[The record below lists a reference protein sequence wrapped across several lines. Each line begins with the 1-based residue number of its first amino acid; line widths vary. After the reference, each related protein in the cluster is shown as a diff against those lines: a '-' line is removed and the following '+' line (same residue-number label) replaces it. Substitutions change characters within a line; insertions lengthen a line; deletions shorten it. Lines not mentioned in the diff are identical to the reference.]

1 MPRFENLLVT
11 REEDEHVV
19 DGIADSFGGGVLKK
33 MALRFARRV
42 RDPIDADLLA
52 LSKRIDSLALDQS
65 RFIDAMT
72 EQVQALTAVVNR
84 LQLQLEEAERAR

>member
-1 MPRFENLLVT
+1 MLGRI
-11 REEDEHVV
+11 D
-19 DGIADSFGGGVLKK
+19 DSVGGGALKK
-33 MALRFARRV
+33 MALRFASRV

-72 EQVQALTAVVNR
+72 EQVQTLTEVVAR
-84 LQLQLEEAERAR
+84 LQLQVEKAERAES